1 MTMNALS
8 HLSTR
13 EADTIKRSYKST
25 LLGTRLTQG
34 SCRPLIG
41 SMRMSIVRVSF
52 LSRFF
57 VFICRGVEEAMG
69 NLGPRAVSVYRF
81 GQ

>member
-34 SCRPLIG
+34 SCRLLIG
-41 SMRMSIVRVSF
+41 SMRMSFVRVSF

-57 VFICRGVEEAMG
+57 VFFYRGVEEAMG
-69 NLGPRAVSVYRF
+69 ILGPRAVPVYRF
-81 GQ
+81 GL